1 MMNLVGQHNMV
12 QEEIFIQ
19 KGETVEDTIILQQQL
34 VYDLARWYKRPPIVG
49 TLDIAQCYG
58 KVC

>member
-19 KGETVEDTIILQQQL
+19 KGETVEGTIIIQQVM
-34 VYDLARWYKRPPIVG
+34 VYDPARQWK
-49 TLDIAQCYG
+49 
-58 KVC
+58 